1 MWHYSAN
8 WRCYNS
14 PRNVFPRKCFWVLR
28 CYWKTQRNFLCHLCQ
43 PRIRI
48 SWEGLLYRKLI
59 SNEEQSGVC
68 QELEI
73 RETGVSDYKGSS
85 WWQNS
90 SVSWLWWWLHE
101 SIHVIKEHRII
112 HRHCTYVNFL
122 AFIWNYNYVQC
133 NHWGRL
139 GEGQLPMSII
149 ISK

>member
-1 MWHYSAN
+1 MSYWYMQQLGWVWSEKKPLLKG
-8 WRCYNS
+8 YILYDS
-14 PRNVFPRKCFWVLR
+14 LYIVFLR
-28 CYWKTQRNFLCHLCQ
+28 YQN
-43 PRIRI
+43 
-48 SWEGLLYRKLI
+48 YRD
-59 SNEEQSGVC
+59 EEQSGVC